1 MTRGPQQ
8 VYKNQNLQKGH
19 SRSPVLPS
27 RNTCSLSRPVD
38 RTTWLPASPWVSV
51 SLSQKFPFS
60 VSPYILPFPLHLFC
74 LCVFFDS
81 YSFRL
86 THTLSL
92 FPSISP
98 TSLSGKNICF
108 QVWLWQSKKC
118 HLYYRPIYRNV
129 QNDFVYDKNTFIVEV
144 KASCI

>member
-27 RNTCSLSRPVD
+27 RNTCSLSRLVD
-38 RTTWLPASPWVSV
+38 RTTWLPVSPWVSV

-74 LCVFFDS
+74 LCVFLTATHLDS
-81 YSFRL
+81 LILYLSFRL
-86 THTLSL
+86 SPQTH
-92 FPSISP
+92 
-98 TSLSGKNICF
+98 F
-108 QVWLWQSKKC
+108 QAKIFAFKFDYDRV
-118 HLYYRPIYRNV
+118 RNV
-129 QNDFVYDKNTFIVEV
+129 TYIISQYTEMCKMT
-144 KASCI
+144 SCMIKISL